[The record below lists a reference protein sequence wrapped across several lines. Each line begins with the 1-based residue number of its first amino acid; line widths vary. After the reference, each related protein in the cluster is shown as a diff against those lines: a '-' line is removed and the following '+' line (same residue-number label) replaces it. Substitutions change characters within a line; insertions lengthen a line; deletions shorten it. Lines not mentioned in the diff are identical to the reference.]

1 MTERRAR
8 PRVRVSLTALYDRD
22 VWPRPRVVSAID
34 LSSAGVR
41 LETTPY
47 SVSPG
52 EELEISFVLHSRA
65 IKCKGRVIHV
75 QDLSNGKQE
84 AGIRFEDISEGDK
97 HYIEKYIS
105 QETHPL

>member
-1 MTERRAR
+1 MTERRAC

-34 LSSAGVR
+34 LSSVGVR

-47 SVSPG
+47 SVFPD

-65 IKCKGRVIHV
+65 IRCKEKVIHV
-75 QDLSNGKQE
+75 QDVSYGKQE
-84 AGIRFEDISEGDK
+84 AGIRFEDLSEEDK
-97 HYIEKYIS
+97 HYIEKYTS
-105 QETHPL
+105 QKTQPL